1 MFLASFG
8 ILATFLKKKASVT
21 NIKAVFPQK
30 EIPKLPHYYPSK
42 KFEVAIFRQKVLAC
56 CQNIA

>member
-8 ILATFLKKKASVT
+8 ILATFLKKKKASVT

-30 EIPKLPHYYPSK
+30 ISQSHHSMQVK
-42 KFEVAIFRQKVLAC
+42 
-56 CQNIA
+56 N